1 MFEKK
6 KQPEYKPYVDKVEL
20 ENQFIMRFPKV
31 GCASLFTVYVKLI
44 LFFLISYSTLRIS
57 CTNRFNREPSRIV
70 C

>member
-31 GCASLFTVYVKLI
+31 GCASLFTFYMKLI
-44 LFFLISYSTLRIS
+44 LFLFFCSTLRIS
-57 CTNRFNREPSRIV
+57 CTNRFNREPSRIG

>member
-31 GCASLFTVYVKLI
+31 GCASLFTVLRETHF
-44 LFFLISYSTLRIS
+44 LFFPCST
-57 CTNRFNREPSRIV
+57 
-70 C
+70 